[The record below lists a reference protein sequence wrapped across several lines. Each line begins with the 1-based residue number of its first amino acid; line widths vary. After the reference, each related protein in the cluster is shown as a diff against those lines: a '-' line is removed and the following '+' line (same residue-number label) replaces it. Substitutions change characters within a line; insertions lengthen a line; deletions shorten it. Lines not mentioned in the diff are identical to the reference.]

1 MGAVE
6 SLISANRVP
15 LAVTW
20 EHPHQRLLVGNLDRA
35 LSRLES
41 CLFTRKNAAQ
51 NPDGS
56 VLQLWMSGCPVKWGY
71 RVLPEAEKVEKL
83 CRIYGRP

>member
-20 EHPHQRLLVGNLDRA
+20 EHPRQRLLVGNPLRVRGSSGHRVKATYETTMERA
-35 LSRLES
+35 QVAAETGVNFMLTN
-41 CLFTRKNAAQ
+41 TRVN
-51 NPDGS
+51 
-56 VLQLWMSGCPVKWGY
+56 L
-71 RVLPEAEKVEKL
+71 
-83 CRIYGRP
+83 

>member
-20 EHPHQRLLVGNLDRA
+20 EHPRQRLLVGNVDRA
-35 LSRLES
+35 THRGAMNGNDRQADIFITHPTGQLGGE
-41 CLFTRKNAAQ
+41 AVA
-51 NPDGS
+51 DS
-56 VLQLWMSGCPVKWGY
+56 VVQC
-71 RVLPEAEKVEKL
+71 AEPAH
-83 CRIYGRP
+83 R